1 MDKWR
6 SRTSKHLRR
15 SAIIGS
21 HNEQASKKR
30 VGGTLETP
38 TTGSGCK
45 PVYYFT
51 SGLEVGEETLEE
63 GDKRRMEGMAIQWY

>member
-1 MDKWR
+1 
-6 SRTSKHLRR
+6 
-15 SAIIGS
+15 
-21 HNEQASKKR
+21 